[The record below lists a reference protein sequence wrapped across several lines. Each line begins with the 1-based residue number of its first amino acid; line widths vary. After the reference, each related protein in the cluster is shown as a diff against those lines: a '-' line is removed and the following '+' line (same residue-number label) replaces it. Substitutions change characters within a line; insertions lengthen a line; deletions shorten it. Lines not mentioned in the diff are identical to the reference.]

1 MKTIFDFFIWQV
13 MPVSRCTNM
22 SMYSMWTKDK
32 IFIIGSFL
40 ASVHRERKR
49 ELACVQNALDKQ
61 METCK
66 LSPADYWT
74 DSLVFVRHFP

>member
-1 MKTIFDFFIWQV
+1 M
-13 MPVSRCTNM
+13 NM

-40 ASVHRERKR
+40 ASVQRERKR

-61 METCK
+61 METEP
-66 LSPADYWT
+66 SR
-74 DSLVFVRHFP
+74 LVNRFPSFC

>member
-1 MKTIFDFFIWQV
+1 M
-13 MPVSRCTNM
+13 NM

-40 ASVHRERKR
+40 ASVHRECKR

-61 METCK
+61 METEP
-66 LSPADYWT
+66 SR
-74 DSLVFVRHFP
+74 LVNRFPSFC

>member
-1 MKTIFDFFIWQV
+1 
-13 MPVSRCTNM
+13 M

-61 METCK
+61 METE
-66 LSPADYWT
+66 PRR
-74 DSLVFVRHFP
+74 LVNRFPSFC